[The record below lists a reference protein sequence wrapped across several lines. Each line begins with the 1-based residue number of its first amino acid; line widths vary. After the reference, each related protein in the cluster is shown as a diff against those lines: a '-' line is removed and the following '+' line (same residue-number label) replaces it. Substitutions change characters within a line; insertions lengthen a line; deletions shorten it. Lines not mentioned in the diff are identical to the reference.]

1 MLWSKLPLEQQN
13 EYVHFLKVFGA
24 LSGLFKDHSAGDN
37 ARKPFLHYRNH
48 EQLYARTFDVIDLT
62 RKDSAFDVVFAD
74 ETQRVGIGLK
84 TWIHTND
91 FTYQKVAEFN
101 KDAPE
106 LIHPLIAQG
115 NAKEVVKKVAELR
128 NERIS
133 LDKRLY
139 KTDQEIYHYV
149 TRDDD
154 YMYINEATYDYIDIE
169 NIEVTK
175 ETKTTYHFTDQQNN
189 YRYYNSKSVLLEEFD
204 ASKDKRLVSIPI
216 EQYEDPFLL
225 LESLDGTKQSKETK
239 DSPYIYL
246 PMYADRSMKVHEK
259 SAFNAWNAAPKSKKS
274 KGPRPAFEA
283 YIPIPIWVHR
293 AIPNFF
299 GFNPLNPKELSAAES
314 FHLHLP
320 SGEII
325 PARITQQNGKSLQT
339 NPQSILGEWILHDV
353 FGLNAYEQ
361 LTNEHL
367 KALGVDSFRIEKI
380 DDENF
385 KIDLGPR
392 FAFEQWKI
400 QLQEDQPE
408 VKIPNLRPDLL
419 EEL

>member
-115 NAKEVVKKVAELR
+115 DAKEVVKKVAELR

-154 YMYINEATYDYIDIE
+154 YMYINETTYDYIDIE

-204 ASKDKRLVSIPI
+204 ASENKRLASIPI
-216 EQYEDPFLL
+216 QQYDDPFLL
-225 LESLDGTKQSKETK
+225 LESLGNVEGSQKKTGN
-239 DSPYIYL
+239 PYIYL
-246 PMYADRSMKVHEK
+246 PIYADRSMKVNEK
-259 SAFNAWNAAPKSKKS
+259 SAFNAWNAAPKNKNSKS
-274 KGPRPAFEA
+274 PRPAFEA

-293 AIPNFF
+293 AMPNFF
-299 GFNPLNPKELSAAES
+299 GFDPLNPEELSTAES
-314 FHLHLP
+314 FNLHLP
-320 SGEII
+320 SGETI

-339 NPQSILGEWILHDV
+339 NPQSVLGKWILHDV
-353 FGLNAYEQ
+353 FGLDAYEQ

-380 DDENF
+380 DTENF

-400 QLQEDQPE
+400 QLHENQPE